1 MERSASMARASRL
14 YSSITFKSFSILASD
29 VWSNWKSRAH
39 TTLGLMGQNAPTAT
53 PMPRSGRFFL
63 R

>member
-1 MERSASMARASRL
+1 MARHSL
-14 YSSITFKSFSILASD
+14 VYSSITFKSFNIFPSV

-39 TTLGLMGQNAPTAT
+39 TTLGRMGENAPIAT
-53 PMPRSGRFFL
+53 PMPRRGFFRF